1 MSCYTIVMTLTELR
15 YIVAVARLHHFGKAA
30 RACFVSQPTLSVAVR
45 KLEEELKVTL
55 FERRKADVSVTPEG
69 ERIVEV
75 AQQMLEQAETIR
87 QIARQEQD
95 VLASPLRLGLIYTIG
110 PYLTPHLLPQLQRE
124 APQMSLLITED
135 FTDNLSEALKRG
147 ELDVIVLSL
156 PFAKPGIET
165 EPLYDEP
172 FVLAMPAGHRLSRR
186 KQVSM
191 EVLRDDTLL
200 LLGAGNCFRDQVL
213 EVCPGCAPG
222 EASQNNMQKTLEGS
236 SLETIRQMVAS
247 GAGVTVLPSTSTG
260 PGTDL
265 SGMLAFRPFQRPMP
279 KRRVALAY
287 RKSFPRREAVTV
299 LRQAISN
306 CPLESV
312 QMLA

>member
-1 MSCYTIVMTLTELR
+1 MTLTELR

-30 RACFVSQPTLSVAVR
+30 RTCFVSQPTLSVAVK
-45 KLEEELKVTL
+45 KLEEELNVTL
-55 FERRKADVSVTPEG
+55 FERRKADVTVTPEG

-110 PYLTPHLLPQLQRE
+110 PYLTPHLLPLLQRQ
-124 APQMSLLITED
+124 APQMTLQITED

-156 PFAKPGIET
+156 PFDKPGIET

-172 FVLAMPAGHRLSRR
+172 FMLALPAGHHLARR

-222 EASQNNMQKTLEGS
+222 QASHNNMQKTLEGS
-236 SLETIRQMVAS
+236 SLETIRQMVAT

-265 SGMLAFRPFQRPMP
+265 SGLLTFRPFQRPIP

-287 RKSFPRREAVTV
+287 RKSFPRREAVQV
-299 LRQAISN
+299 LHQAISN